1 MYPGHGYCGRP
12 VSGGERGAGIRPI
25 MRQMNCEGTKLSWR
39 FSPLE
44 ALGRWPNDRGV
55 LMLHSGRADSPWSR
69 YTILTSATGAYC
81 YAAGQGD
88 HGRGTWLGDPAE
100 CPGRHVEWS
109 HSPLRDLERVF
120 ADRDA
125 LWVGYLSYDL
135 GRYIEKL
142 PSVAADDRGWPIV
155 QMHRC
160 PGWLV
165 HDNTTG
171 QWTACG
177 TWQGGMDAGMPDLSA
192 EPIKQSNFR
201 ADEPMPCVTR
211 GEHEAA
217 VAKAIDYIA
226 AGDVFQVN
234 MTQRFTAPCEGD
246 PRALYNTLAQTSPA
260 WYGAYLELMQ
270 DAGAAGGSGPS
281 RAIACTSPELFFSL
295 DEDRR
300 VVTRPIK
307 GTRPADVDPDELLN
321 SAKDSAE
328 LTMIVDLLRN
338 DLGRVCAYGSV
349 KVPEPRTIESHPTV
363 HHTTATVTGSLHPS
377 KGLIDLIKALM
388 PGGSI
393 TGAPKVRAMQIID
406 ELEPVRRGPYTGAIG
421 YVHDGTACFN
431 IAIRTLL
438 CEMNDGVGQV
448 DYAVGGG
455 IVADSTPPGEYQ
467 ESLDKAVAMRSALE
481 AVGKLQ
487 PA

>member
-1 MYPGHGYCGRP
+1 MFLMH
-12 VSGGERGAGIRPI
+12 SK
-25 MRQMNCEGTKLSWR
+25 GTELSWG

-44 ALGRWPNDRGV
+44 ALGRWPDDLGV
-55 LMLHSGRADSPWSR
+55 LMLHSGRDDSPWSR

-81 YAAGQGD
+81 YTSGHPGES
-88 HGRGTWLGDPAE
+88 RGCWLGASSS
-100 CPGRHVEWS
+100 CPGGDAEWS
-109 HSPLRDLERVF
+109 HGPLRDLERVF
-120 ADRDA
+120 SDRAA

-142 PSVAADDRGWPIV
+142 PSRATDDRGWPIV

-165 HDNTTG
+165 HDNQTRR
-171 QWTACG
+171 WRACG
-177 TWQGGMDAGMPDLSA
+177 TWSAGVQAGMPDLLS
-192 EPIKQSNFR
+192 QTGTTTGFR
-201 ADEPMPCVTR
+201 ADDPLPYVSR
-211 GEHEAA
+211 ADHESA
-217 VAKAIDYIA
+217 VARGIEYIA

-234 MTQRFTAPCEGD
+234 LTQRFTATCEGD
-246 PRALYNTLAQTSPA
+246 PRALYGALSQRSPA
-260 WYGAYLELMQ
+260 WYGAYLELMS
-270 DAGAAGGSGPS
+270 DKGATDRNVPS

-295 DEDRR
+295 DQAGR

-307 GTRPADVDPDELLN
+307 GTRPACVDPSELLN
-321 SAKDSAE
+321 SPKDTAE

-349 KVPEPRTIESHPTV
+349 QVPNPREIESHPTV
-363 HHTTATVTGSLHPS
+363 HHTTATVTGTLHPS
-377 KGLIDLIKALM
+377 KNLMDLIKAVM

-438 CEMNDGVGQV
+438 CEMADGVGRV
-448 DYAVGGG
+448 DYSVGGG
-455 IVADSTPPGEYQ
+455 VVADSTPAGEYQ
-467 ESLDKAVAMRSALE
+467 ESLDKSVAMRAALK
-481 AVGKLQ
+481 ACGKLQ
-487 PA
+487 PV

>member
-1 MYPGHGYCGRP
+1 MM
-12 VSGGERGAGIRPI
+12 RG
-25 MRQMNCEGTKLSWR
+25 MRIQGDRLSWK

-44 ALGRWPNDRGV
+44 ALGRWPIDRGV
-55 LMLHSGRADSPWSR
+55 LLLHSGRADSSWSR
-69 YTILTSATGAYC
+69 YTILTTATGAYC
-81 YAAGQGD
+81 YSSGQSGS
-88 HGRGTWLGDPAE
+88 GRGAWLGDPQG
-100 CPGRHVEWS
+100 CPGGSEAWTT
-109 HSPLRDLERVF
+109 SPLRDLERVF

-125 LWVGYLSYDL
+125 LWIGHLSYDL

-142 PSVAADDRGWPIV
+142 PSVAADDRAWPIV

-165 HDNTTG
+165 HDIQTG

-177 TWQGGMDAGMPDLSA
+177 TWQGDVSAGMPDLSA
-192 EPIKQSNFR
+192 APLKRPVFR
-201 ADEPMPCVTR
+201 ADEPVPCVTQ
-211 GEHEAA
+211 GEHESA
-217 VAKAIDYIA
+217 VARAIEYIG

-234 MTQRFTAPCEGD
+234 LTQRFTASCKGD
-246 PRALYNTLAQTSPA
+246 PRALYGTLAQQSPA
-260 WYGAYLELMQ
+260 WYGAYLELMP
-270 DAGAAGGSGPS
+270 GESAADHHEPN

-295 DEDRR
+295 DEIGQ

-307 GTRPADVDPDELLN
+307 GTRPAEVDPRELLD
-321 SAKDSAE
+321 SAKDTAE

-349 KVPEPRTIESHPTV
+349 KVPQPREIESHPTV
-363 HHTTATVTGSLHPS
+363 HHTTATVTGTLHPS
-377 KGLIDLIKALM
+377 KSLMDLIKAVM

-438 CEMNDGVGQV
+438 CEMNNGVGRV
-448 DYAVGGG
+448 DYSVGGG
-455 IVADSTPPGEYQ
+455 IVADSTPAGEYQ
-467 ESLDKAVAMRSALE
+467 ESMDKAVAMRAAL
-481 AVGKLQ
+481 ANVGKMQ
-487 PA
+487 PV